1 MKNNH
6 SGDSAGKPREAWP
19 CYLFTPDGTPWVT
32 DRAER
37 VSKAILAHHLVES
50 RQRALLR
57 RCLEWFEG
65 SYILSAITPSSMV
78 DLTRDLK
85 AELGGG

>member
-1 MKNNH
+1 MNPKH
-6 SGDSAGKPREAWP
+6 IGDSAEKPCEAWP

-32 DRAER
+32 DRAAL

-57 RCLEWFEG
+57 RCLALLGQLEWG
-65 SYILSAITPSSMV
+65 PLGKSLIC
-78 DLTRDLK
+78 DLK
-85 AELGGG
+85 AELGES